1 MGRIL
6 RHELGELVDLAER
19 HFEHPADV
27 AQDAARQERAES
39 DDLRD
44 VIGAIALAHIG
55 DHFVAAVL
63 AEVDVEIRHRHAF
76 RIEEALE
83 REDRTAADRDR

>member
-27 AQDAARQERAES
+27 AQDAARQERAEG

-44 VIGAIALAHIG
+44 AVGAIALAHIA

-63 AEVDVEIRHRHAF
+63 AEVDVEIGHRDALG
-76 RIEEALE
+76 IEEPLE
-83 REDRTAADRDR
+83 QETKP